1 MVTGTS
7 NTCESDMKESYLKYD
22 LCRYFYPCDET
33 TETGFLTKIKLVL
46 LTQGIWALIVYRSG
60 SWCVR
65 NSRKFGGLP
74 RLLLPFLT
82 ICQKLVEIAT
92 GIDLPFSARI
102 GRGLYIGHFGQ
113 IILSTRTVMG
123 ECCNISQGVTIGQAG
138 RGSNQH
144 VPVIGDRV
152 YIGPGAKL
160 FGNISVGNDVAVGAN
175 AVVTRDL
182 PDNAVAVGI
191 PARVINL
198 GSSRDFV
205 NFNRKRMGTAEP
217 A

>member
-1 MVTGTS
+1 MTS
-7 NTCESDMKESYLKYD
+7 NNENKYLKYD
-22 LCRYFYPCDET
+22 LYRYFYPSDQMSDLS
-33 TETGFLTKIKLVL
+33 FLGKIKKIV
-46 LTQGIWALIVYRSG
+46 LTQGIWALVVYRSG

-65 NSRKFGGLP
+65 NSKRFGGIP

-82 ICQKLVEIAT
+82 IWQKLVEMST
-92 GIDLPFSARI
+92 GIELPFTAQI

-113 IILSTRTVMG
+113 IIVSPMAVLG
-123 ECCNISQGVTIGQAG
+123 ECCNISQGITIGQAG
-138 RGSNQH
+138 RGEQQF

-160 FGNISVGNDVAVGAN
+160 FGKLTIGNDVAIGAN

-191 PARVINL
+191 PAKVINL
-198 GSSRDFV
+198 SSSKDFI
-205 NFNRKRMGTAEP
+205 NFNRHKMGML
-217 A
+217 

>member
-1 MVTGTS
+1 MINKT
-7 NTCESDMKESYLKYD
+7 YLKYD
-22 LCRYFYPCDET
+22 LYRYFYPGDDVT
-33 TETGFLTKIKLVL
+33 SISLVSKIKIIV

-65 NSRKFGGLP
+65 NARQYGGLP
-74 RLLLPFLT
+74 RFVLPLLTF
-82 ICQKLVEIAT
+82 CQKLVEIAT
-92 GIDLPFSARI
+92 GIDLPFDARI

-123 ECCNISQGVTIGQAG
+123 EFCNLSQGVTIGQAG
-138 RGSNQH
+138 RGENVH

-160 FGNISVGNDVAVGAN
+160 FGMVSIGNDVAIGAN
-175 AVVTRDL
+175 AVVTKDL

-191 PARVINL
+191 PAKIINL
-198 GSSRDFV
+198 NSSRDFV
-205 NFNRKRMGTAEP
+205 NFNKKYMELDT
-217 A
+217 